1 MSAVDSFS
9 ATYNPSTSAGVAM
22 ASAREIRLGVVDPT
36 MQASL
41 SSPNAMTN
49 EIVDNI
55 DRRMM
60 TRCIALAIASGKDR
74 EYPYGVIICRGG
86 NVVAESTNRVAH
98 ERDVTRHAEVVAISR
113 AQKLLGTITLDDC
126 VIYVSAEPCVYCCY
140 AIRES
145 RIGRV
150 VYGLHSPHMGGV
162 SRWNVLEDEQLSNK
176 MPEVF
181 NPPPEIVAGFMT
193 EEVERALLRWNPIV
207 WGAVMA
213 RRLFVSD
220 FGPSKCATRPAL
232 RKTVIQRLIAALR
245 PVLFDRF
252 GRWV

>member
-1 MSAVDSFS
+1 
-9 ATYNPSTSAGVAM
+9 
-22 ASAREIRLGVVDPT
+22 
-36 MQASL
+36 
-41 SSPNAMTN
+41 MTN
-49 EIVDNI
+49 ETLESI

-60 TRCIALAIASGKDR
+60 TRRIALAIASGNDH

-98 ERDVTRHAEVVAISR
+98 EHDVTRHAEVVAISR
-113 AQKLLGTITLDDC
+113 AQRLLGTVTLNDC

-162 SRWNVLEDEQLSNK
+162 SRWNVLDDEQLSNK

-181 NPPPEIVAGFMT
+181 NPPPEIVGGFMAQ
-193 EEVERALLRWNPIV
+193 EVEQALLGWNPV
-207 WGAVMA
+207 FWGVVMA
-213 RRLFVSD
+213 RGLFVSD
-220 FGPSKCATRPAL
+220 LGPPEGATRQAP
-232 RKTVIQRLIAALR
+232 RKTMIRRLIAALR
-245 PVLFDRF
+245 PTLFDRF